1 MKNNKMIPE
10 YDGPGIYALI
20 NTYSL
25 SVYVGSTRNIRKRA
39 LQHYNCIKQ
48 KNHKNKLINKL
59 FCFGSYRFIILE
71 KFDNNVDDY
80 FMRIKERMY
89 IYEFSKI
96 RCYNLCN
103 HENNDIKSLEKL
115 IFFEIFDYYG
125 IRKNIDKTFHEE
137 YGTNMLSMSRRNI
150 ERRI

>member
-48 KNHKNKLINKL
+48 KKP
-59 FCFGSYRFIILE
+59 
-71 KFDNNVDDY
+71 
-80 FMRIKERMY
+80 
-89 IYEFSKI
+89 
-96 RCYNLCN
+96 
-103 HENNDIKSLEKL
+103 
-115 IFFEIFDYYG
+115 
-125 IRKNIDKTFHEE
+125 
-137 YGTNMLSMSRRNI
+137 
-150 ERRI
+150 